1 MAGFKAP
8 RETWT
13 AQIEASRNRPVLLV
27 DEAQEV
33 PAPVLAELRILASTD
48 FDSRSLLTVVLAGDG
63 RLTRHFRHEDLLPI
77 ASRIR
82 VRLHLGYLQPEQLLA
97 SLDHLL
103 EQAGR
108 PDLLT
113 PEVRRTLAEHA
124 AGNLRILLNMANDLL
139 DAAARRRLEQIDA
152 KLYFELFNPKPAAT
166 SGTMTDARQDRYVRE
181 VLTLYRQTP
190 GTRGRATTADRRL
203 AEDLHR
209 RGVPADLVRA
219 ALLLAAARRTARP
232 SDAAPLQTVNSLHY
246 FLPSTPRAPA
256 TSARSRLPRLPRSR
270 ACPSNH
276 QRPGRPPS
284 KSLIMAPSFST
295 AASSRATE
303 LTGMIQCVV
312 ADEVRPAI
320 VYLDER
326 RE

>member
-1 MAGFKAP
+1 MDDILSNQYGLTFNPFCSDIPIEAMTLGAQLDSFLFRVQQQLRDGGFIAVTGEPGVGKSAALRIVAERLSKLGDVEVGILTRPQSNNADFYRELGHLFSVPLVPHYRWAGFKTL

-13 AQIEASRNRPVLLV
+13 AQIEASRNRPVLLI

-82 VRLHLGYLQPEQLLA
+82 VRLHLPHLLPDQLLA
-97 SLDHLL
+97 ALDHLL

-139 DAAARRRLEQIDA
+139 DAAARRRLEHIDA
-152 KLYFELFNPKPAAT
+152 KLYFDLFNPKPA
-166 SGTMTDARQDRYVRE
+166 
-181 VLTLYRQTP
+181 P
-190 GTRGRATTADRRL
+190 RATT
-203 AEDLHR
+203 
-209 RGVPADLVRA
+209 
-219 ALLLAAARRTARP
+219 
-232 SDAAPLQTVNSLHY
+232 
-246 FLPSTPRAPA
+246 
-256 TSARSRLPRLPRSR
+256 
-270 ACPSNH
+270 
-276 QRPGRPPS
+276 
-284 KSLIMAPSFST
+284 
-295 AASSRATE
+295 
-303 LTGMIQCVV
+303 
-312 ADEVRPAI
+312 
-320 VYLDER
+320 
-326 RE
+326 